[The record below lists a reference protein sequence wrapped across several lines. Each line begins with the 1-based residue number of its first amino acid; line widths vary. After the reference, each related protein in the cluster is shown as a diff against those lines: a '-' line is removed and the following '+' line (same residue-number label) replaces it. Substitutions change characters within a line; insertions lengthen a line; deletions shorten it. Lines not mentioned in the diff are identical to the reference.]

1 VLDLPDAPFV
11 AESRLGLLVEDR
23 LPGWIEEPDS
33 AAVGVAVALRFQ

>member
-1 VLDLPDAPFV
+1 LISLTHLSSPKA
-11 AESRLGLLVEDR
+11 RLRLLVEDR